1 MKNLQ
6 SMQLKNPI
14 LVGFGI
20 KDKAT
25 FDAATEF
32 TAGAIIGS
40 AYIQALHDTKDV
52 QADTRH
58 FIKSIINEGI

>member
-1 MKNLQ
+1 
-6 SMQLKNPI
+6 MQLKNPI

-40 AYIQALHDTKDV
+40 AYIQVLSKGGNIEANTKQFLNGV
-52 QADTRH
+52 L
-58 FIKSIINEGI
+58 GI